1 MNVDNQPK
9 VFISYSWAIR
19 EWVGELANRLM
30 NDGVEV
36 KVDFWDLKNASN
48 FWVKLSS
55 RYFCEKI
62 LPFFNPE
69 STDDLKHIIQENPV
83 DSEYK
88 YSGTWQGGVPKI
100 PLKINKY
107 GIAELT

>member
-36 KVDFWDLKNASN
+36 KVDF
-48 FWVKLSS
+48 
-55 RYFCEKI
+55 
-62 LPFFNPE
+62 
-69 STDDLKHIIQENPV
+69 
-83 DSEYK
+83 
-88 YSGTWQGGVPKI
+88 
-100 PLKINKY
+100 
-107 GIAELT
+107 